1 MEVISS
7 AKSLSAETISANL
20 SLTFYRDLIIVLFL
34 RPFALMKTVM
44 SNVASPNLS
53 SIFYLTVLDVLV
65 GFSMLDRLFWAAL
78 TITSG
83 FWWEPRADLAGSC
96 PETR

>member
-1 MEVISS
+1 
-7 AKSLSAETISANL
+7 
-20 SLTFYRDLIIVLFL
+20 
-34 RPFALMKTVM
+34 MKTVM

-53 SIFYLTVLDVLV
+53 SIFYLTVPELLA

-83 FWWEPRADLAGSC
+83 FWWVPRADLAGS
-96 PETR
+96 